1 MDPLKV
7 ELGEHHN
14 GIRENKSIHFL
25 DLLDITYDADAT
37 ATGFY
42 YQYRSSVLTSLK
54 KKGDIIAW
62 QNNLVLPV
70 DEELT
75 PTFEE
80 MILANVL
87 GLINPL
93 LPALVRDQYVQ
104 VITLNSSKKIRVDL
118 ASVPFINLSQICEL
132 FWATKYFYLS
142 LRNNYGNILCRFNH
156 FRSTLITSTLVGL
169 TIIIHGI
176 LDSVEE
182 PKI

>member
-25 DLLDITYDADAT
+25 DLLNITYDADAT

-42 YQYRSSVLTSLK
+42 YHYRSSVLASLK

-104 VITLNSSKKIRVDL
+104 VIKLNCSKK
-118 ASVPFINLSQICEL
+118 S
-132 FWATKYFYLS
+132 S
-142 LRNNYGNILCRFNH
+142 LI
-156 FRSTLITSTLVGL
+156 
-169 TIIIHGI
+169 
-176 LDSVEE
+176 
-182 PKI
+182 

>member
-1 MDPLKV
+1 MYRKSQISNRCSGSLHPLTEIVLLVFFSTTQLYPSSLHVITMDPLKV
-7 ELGEHHN
+7 ELGEYHN
-14 GIRENKSIHFL
+14 GIQEKKSIHFL

-42 YQYRSSVLTSLK
+42 YHYRSSVLTSLK

-70 DEELT
+70 DEELS

-93 LPALVRDQYVQ
+93 LPALVRDHYIQ
-104 VITLNSSKKIRVDL
+104 VINKNKSK
-118 ASVPFINLSQICEL
+118 
-132 FWATKYFYLS
+132 
-142 LRNNYGNILCRFNH
+142 
-156 FRSTLITSTLVGL
+156 
-169 TIIIHGI
+169 
-176 LDSVEE
+176 
-182 PKI
+182 